1 MAGARIKIC
10 SLRVEIFNH
19 FLPLGQHIC
28 ALFLN
33 TVGKEIYSLL
43 PSFLSSSLP
52 SLFFPPDGVTSISVS
67 AAVTSSTPTV
77 GENVL
82 NWHEVLW
89 LSALSTLC
97 NFAGAPRARQLLSL
111 SVGDAVKAKKD

>member
-10 SLRVEIFNH
+10 SLRVEVVNH

-33 TVGKEIYSLL
+33 TVEKEIYPLL
-43 PSFLSSSLP
+43 PSFLSSYLP
-52 SLFFPPDGVTSISVS
+52 PFFPPSRVS
-67 AAVTSSTPTV
+67 AAATSSTPTV

-82 NWHEVLW
+82 NWHKVLW

-97 NFAGAPRARQLLSL
+97 NFPGTPRARQLLSL
-111 SVGDAVKAKKD
+111 FVGDTVEAKKD